1 MVQFVNQYPEFLPY
15 YQDIITFRK
24 KPEELIHMFSDAL
37 REMDRNTERYMVEE
51 LNKQVEDLKTE
62 LNTRIA
68 EKDSALAGKDA
79 LIQKLTDRLARYEQ
93 KAEETS

>member
-1 MVQFVNQYPEFLPY
+1 
-15 YQDIITFRK
+15 
-24 KPEELIHMFSDAL
+24 MFSDAL

-51 LNKQVEDLKTE
+51 LNKQVEDLKAE
-62 LNTRIA
+62 LNTTIA
-68 EKDSALAGKDA
+68 EKDSELAGKDA

>member
-1 MVQFVNQYPEFLPY
+1 
-15 YQDIITFRK
+15 
-24 KPEELIHMFSDAL
+24 MFSDAL

-51 LNKQVEDLKTE
+51 LNKQVEDLKIE

>member
-1 MVQFVNQYPEFLPY
+1 
-15 YQDIITFRK
+15 
-24 KPEELIHMFSDAL
+24 MFSDAL

-51 LNKQVEDLKTE
+51 LNKQVEDLKAE

-68 EKDSALAGKDA
+68 EKDSELAGKDA
-79 LIQKLTDRLARYEQ
+79 LIQELTDRLARYEQ

>member
-1 MVQFVNQYPEFLPY
+1 
-15 YQDIITFRK
+15 
-24 KPEELIHMFSDAL
+24 MFSDAL

-68 EKDSALAGKDA
+68 EKDA
-79 LIQKLTDRLARYEQ
+79 LIQELSQKLGRYENEAG
-93 KAEETS
+93 K

>member
-1 MVQFVNQYPEFLPY
+1 
-15 YQDIITFRK
+15 
-24 KPEELIHMFSDAL
+24 MFSDAL

-51 LNKQVEDLKTE
+51 LNKQVEELKAE

-68 EKDSALAGKDA
+68 EKDSELAGKDA

>member
-62 LNTRIA
+62 LNTTIA
-68 EKDSALAGKDA
+68 ERIPLFRNFPRSLPGMKP
-79 LIQKLTDRLARYEQ
+79 KLENKNPQGLRQ
-93 KAEETS
+93 I

>member
-1 MVQFVNQYPEFLPY
+1 
-15 YQDIITFRK
+15 
-24 KPEELIHMFSDAL
+24 MFSDAL

-51 LNKQVEDLKTE
+51 LNKQVKDLKTE

-68 EKDSALAGKDA
+68 EKNAALIQKDSLLAGKDA

>member
-68 EKDSALAGKDA
+68 EKDSELAGKDA